1 MSELKTVEGKV
12 ERVSVPNN
20 GLMFIVDGKDKWY
33 NSKDFKVQYGLKGAI
48 VRLLNVADDKDFE
61 SLEIIQNPSEEQQ
74 LFNKENQK
82 RFNLIEKRHFENIVS
97 AWLIKKESFGTW
109 DQYQDQLKKKSEEL
123 RKHMRG

>member
-97 AWLIKKESFGTW
+97 QFLVNCNLHDFKTFE
-109 DQYQDQLKKKSEEL
+109 QNLKQKSEEL